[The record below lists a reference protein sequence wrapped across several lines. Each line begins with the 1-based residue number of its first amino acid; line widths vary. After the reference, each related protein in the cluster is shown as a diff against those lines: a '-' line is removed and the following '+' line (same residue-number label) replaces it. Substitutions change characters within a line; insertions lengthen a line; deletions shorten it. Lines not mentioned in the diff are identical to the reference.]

1 MTKAEMIKEVSS
13 RVENVNQAKVD
24 EVLAAYADVV
34 TETLTKNKD
43 DKIAL
48 PGLGTFSVKH
58 VPERRG
64 KILLGDRAGED
75 YVVAAHKE
83 PKFKMSKSF
92 KGILA

>member
-1 MTKAEMIKEVSS
+1 MTKAELIKSIGNK
-13 RVENVNQAKVD
+13 VENVNQKDVSA
-24 EVLAAYADVV
+24 VLDALTSVVEDVV
-34 TETLTKNKD
+34 KAD
-43 DKIAL
+43 DKVAI
-48 PGLGTFSVKH
+48 PGLGTFSVKD

-64 KILLGDRAGED
+64 KILLGDRAGEE